1 MRKPSDIPLTYHVV
15 GIVSVAVLLIAW
27 QIAAQEGW
35 ISGYRFPAPTTVIA
49 AWWEL
54 ATLGFPDGV
63 TMWAHVLA
71 TLTRILE
78 GFLLAVGLAIPLGF
92 IIGWFPVLDRLSLP
106 IITFA
111 RSVATLSMLP
121 LVIVWFGAGEL
132 TKILLIAYG
141 CFWVMLTNAIAA
153 VKYVDSL
160 LIQVA
165 QSLEAGRVFIFFRVV
180 LPAALPRLFAGGRIA
195 LGVGF
200 MVIVG
205 AEMIGTVKGLGALVM
220 EGRRFYRTDITLA
233 GMIAIGLLGFCISLG
248 LGWLQRVVIPWHK
261 GLNEVRRA

>member
-27 QIAAQEGW
+27 QIAAQKGW

-54 ATLGFPDGV
+54 ATVGFPDGV

-106 IITFA
+106 IIT
-111 RSVATLSMLP
+111 
-121 LVIVWFGAGEL
+121 
-132 TKILLIAYG
+132 
-141 CFWVMLTNAIAA
+141 
-153 VKYVDSL
+153 
-160 LIQVA
+160 
-165 QSLEAGRVFIFFRVV
+165 
-180 LPAALPRLFAGGRIA
+180 
-195 LGVGF
+195 
-200 MVIVG
+200 
-205 AEMIGTVKGLGALVM
+205 
-220 EGRRFYRTDITLA
+220 
-233 GMIAIGLLGFCISLG
+233 LLGR
-248 LGWLQRVVIPWHK
+248 W
-261 GLNEVRRA
+261 RR